1 MENKSV
7 TFLSKLSNH
16 HAEDFKRTFRVDGRI
31 GLVLRFQY
39 GTTPFVRR
47 IAHQFVYIHLKVYEE
62 KAQPGPKGSDLA

>member
-1 MENKSV
+1 
-7 TFLSKLSNH
+7 
-16 HAEDFKRTFRVDGRI
+16 VDGRI